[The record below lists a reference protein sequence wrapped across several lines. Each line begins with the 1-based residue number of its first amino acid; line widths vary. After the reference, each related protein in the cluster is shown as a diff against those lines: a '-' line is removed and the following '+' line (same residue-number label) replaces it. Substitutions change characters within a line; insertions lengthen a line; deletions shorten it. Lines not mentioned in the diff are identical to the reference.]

1 VKNTPTYYNR
11 DMRYCSVARRNFK
24 IRKGLFKTGL
34 VQDHHVIPRQFKEHP
49 IVRKTGFDVN
59 ASENIIMMPTPVGK
73 LVMRVRV
80 DRLTHG
86 YGHREYNAYVK
97 RMLDCIVTK
106 DELTQFRDHLK
117 RCIRFYP
124 HHVPW

>member
-1 VKNTPTYYNR
+1 
-11 DMRYCSVARRNFK
+11 MRYGSVARRNFK

-34 VQDHHVIPRQFKEHP
+34 VQDHHVIPRQFKDHP

-59 ASENIIMMPTPVGK
+59 ASTNIMMMPTPVGK
-73 LVMRVRV
+73 LFMRVRP

-86 YGHREYNAYVK
+86 YGHKAYNDYV
-97 RMLDCIVTK
+97 RDMLNCIVTK
-106 DELTQFRDHLK
+106 DELVDFRDHLK

-124 HHVPW
+124 HHVPWS